1 MTTEDRDKLIKAI
14 IEMVGDWE
22 SSCRLDFIE
31 DLLAGM
37 SCEAIAKVAKEQ
49 GVKV

>member
-1 MTTEDRDKLIKAI
+1 MTTEDRKKLITAI

-31 DLLAGM
+31 DLLSEM
-37 SCEAIAKVAKEQ
+37 SCEAIAKVAEQQ
-49 GVKV
+49 GVEI